1 MSFLSQ
7 RFDNLSTSENK
18 ENRVNKVTSP
28 KILQAHDENVSPVPA
43 NKPEVSAHNQ
53 KKPLFKKFI
62 NIFGTTENCASE
74 RK

>member
-43 NKPEVSAHNQ
+43 NKPEVRAHNQ
-53 KKPLFKKFI
+53 KKQ
-62 NIFGTTENCASE
+62 
-74 RK
+74 